1 MTYSLSSIHELV
13 ASNANGST
21 TMEGPLSTDRLAGH
35 TFSLPRREAPRAN
48 TIGSWGS
55 AFGLKSS
62 IPLIHTNQA
71 ERPFIQQKSVP
82 ETATAQRELPGGF
95 WEWTYCVPNKMC
107 LLKRGQCDVLHKCN
121 VNTCK
126 EEPFR
131 GKAQMGLWGRFLVG
145 EEKGGVGGISK
156 WAFHSVMNQ
165 RCFRSCWPFHNS
177 IDSVTGQ
184 QKKGHGMKKKKH
196 LRLTGKRK
204 LWKEERRLTFKG

>member
-1 MTYSLSSIHELV
+1 MAYSLSSIHELV

-35 TFSLPRREAPRAN
+35 SFSLPRREAPRAN
-48 TIGSWGS
+48 AIGSWGS
-55 AFGLKSS
+55 AFRLKSS

-71 ERPFIQQKSVP
+71 ERPFIQQESVP

-107 LLKRGQCDVLHKCN
+107 LLKRGQCYVLHKCN

-131 GKAQMGLWGRFLVG
+131 GKAQMGLWGQFLVE

-156 WAFHSVMNQ
+156 RALHSVMNQ

-184 QKKGHGMKKKKH
+184 KNSHGMKKKKKKKS
-196 LRLTGKRK
+196 TWG
-204 LWKEERRLTFKG
+204 